1 MTLISQRR
9 LAILGA
15 VVLAGVFLAA
25 NAHLLTV
32 ALRSQPDCIAPAPDK
47 PPARRAC

>member
-1 MTLISQRR
+1 MTRVSQKR

-15 VVLAGVFLAA
+15 VVLAGLFLAA

-32 ALRSQPDCIAPAPDK
+32 AVRSQPDCVAPAPDK
-47 PPARRAC
+47 PPAKRAC

>member
-1 MTLISQRR
+1 MTRESQKR

-15 VVLAGVFLAA
+15 VVLAGLFLAA

-32 ALRSQPDCIAPAPDK
+32 AVRSQPDCVAPAPDK